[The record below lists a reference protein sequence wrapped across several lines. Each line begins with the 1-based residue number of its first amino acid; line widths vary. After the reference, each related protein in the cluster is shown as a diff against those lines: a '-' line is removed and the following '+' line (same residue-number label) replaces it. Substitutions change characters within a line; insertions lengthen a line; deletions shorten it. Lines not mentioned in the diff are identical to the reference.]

1 MQNRLQEFFPDVSD
15 PQCCAVVVMAQTV
28 VSDGGSLPYYEPAI
42 HIAESRADCRRLVA
56 DALAGGYLLRVV
68 TDLTLWD
75 ARKLSER
82 IDMDLGDQHI
92 YTAQSGIARNLRSLP
107 VFSQKT

>member
-1 MQNRLQEFFPDVSD
+1 
-15 PQCCAVVVMAQTV
+15 MAQTV

-42 HIAESRADCRRLVA
+42 HIAESRAECRHLVA
-56 DALAGGYLLRVV
+56 DALASGHLLRVV

-82 IDMDLGDQHI
+82 IEMDLGNPL
-92 YTAQSGIARNLRSLP
+92 YTAQSGIARNLRTLP